1 MPFSLPELPYS
12 YTALE
17 PYIDAETMKLH
28 YAKHHQSYVD
38 KLNEA
43 LKDYPK
49 YYKYTPEILVRNYKK
64 LPLSIQEAVRNQGGG
79 DVSHTMFWTL
89 MKKNGGGNPIGVLAE
104 QINKNFD
111 SFVKFKR
118 EFEEAGTKH
127 FGTGWVWLI
136 FLDGRLKIVTLPNQD
151 NPITNGN
158 YPIMGLDLWEH
169 SYYILYHNRRDDYL
183 KALWNVLDWQEINQR
198 FETSRLFTQMNPV
211 NESIIGKQF
220 GIK

>member
-12 YTALE
+12 YSALE
-17 PYIDAETMKLH
+17 PHIDAETMKLH
-28 YAKHHQSYVD
+28 HDKHHQAYVD

-43 LKDYPK
+43 LKNYPK

-64 LPLSIQEAVRNQGGG
+64 LPLSIQEGIRNQGGG
-79 DVSHTMFWTL
+79 DVNHTMFWTL
-89 MKKNGGGNPIGVLAE
+89 MKKNGGGKPVGALAD
-104 QINKNFD
+104 QINKDFD
-111 SFVKFKR
+111 SFEKFKK

-127 FGTGWVWLI
+127 FGSGWVWLI
-136 FLDGRLKIVTLPNQD
+136 FLNGDLKIVTLPNQD
-151 NPITNGN
+151 NPITTGN

-183 KALWNVLDWQEINQR
+183 KALWNVLDWQEINRR
-198 FETSRLFTQMNPV
+198 FETSRLFTQMNSV